1 MTTNEVSRL
10 KKNYFFQ
17 FILSFNLFL
26 LLFIDFTIHFSIIH
40 ESDYIILVN
49 FYLYLF
55 SKKKFNLNK
64 INEFQTDSKTK
75 VTYQ

>member
-10 KKNYFFQ
+10 KKNYYFQ
-17 FILSFNLFL
+17 FILSFSLFL
-26 LLFIDFTIHFSIIH
+26 LLFIDFIIYFSIIH

-55 SKKKFNLNK
+55 SKKNFNFNK

>member
-10 KKNYFFQ
+10 KKNYYFQ
-17 FILSFNLFL
+17 FILSFSLFL

-40 ESDYIILVN
+40 ESDYIILAN

-55 SKKKFNLNK
+55 SKKISVSIK
-64 INEFQTDSKTK
+64 
-75 VTYQ
+75 